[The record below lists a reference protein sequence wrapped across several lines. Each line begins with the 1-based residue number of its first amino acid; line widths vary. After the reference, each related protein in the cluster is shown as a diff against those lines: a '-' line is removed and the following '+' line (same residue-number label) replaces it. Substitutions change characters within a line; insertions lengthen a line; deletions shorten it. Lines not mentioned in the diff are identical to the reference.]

1 MVSLVEANRD
11 GSGHRLRLARL
22 IGERKDRAA
31 GCGAQRVSAWQQ
43 RSLCRAADVEAGA
56 PSRASGSPQP
66 LKLSEIRLDALDVG
80 RLLSGQ
86 VALALGISWKAVNN
100 RGTHSWADRTRD
112 LGRRPTRRGVTSPP
126 GATGGFGP
134 RRRNINPHMGAVET
148 RRTVVKSVPE
158 LWAELS
164 EVALLARML
173 GQFGEIRITRAV
185 PEETIEWES
194 ELARG
199 LVELE
204 PSGFGTR
211 VRLTAELATPTITP
225 PAEVPGVPKMG
236 LLARLLRRG
245 PPAVAPAPMSAQTPP
260 PAPLDPGLAQ
270 GALTAV
276 LDEIGAARHRPFSR
290 ELGVAPPTT

>member
-1 MVSLVEANRD
+1 MQSDAFRIGAAASTAWPRQD
-11 GSGHRLRLARL
+11 LR
-22 IGERKDRAA
+22 G
-31 GCGAQRVSAWQQ
+31 G
-43 RSLCRAADVEAGA
+43 
-56 PSRASGSPQP
+56 
-66 LKLSEIRLDALDVG
+66 
-80 RLLSGQ
+80 GQ
-86 VALALGISWKAVNN
+86 ISV
-100 RGTHSWADRTRD
+100 
-112 LGRRPTRRGVTSPP
+112 
-126 GATGGFGP
+126 F
-134 RRRNINPHMGAVET
+134 MGAVET

-164 EVALLARML
+164 EVALLAPML

-211 VRLTAELATPTITP
+211 VRLTAELATATDTLAEMPAP
-225 PAEVPGVPKMG
+225 PRRG

-245 PPAVAPAPMSAQTPP
+245 PPAPEPTPASARTPP
-260 PAPLDPGLAQ
+260 AAARDPGLAQ

-290 ELGVAPPTT
+290 ELGAPPPTT

>member
-1 MVSLVEANRD
+1 
-11 GSGHRLRLARL
+11 
-22 IGERKDRAA
+22 
-31 GCGAQRVSAWQQ
+31 
-43 RSLCRAADVEAGA
+43 
-56 PSRASGSPQP
+56 
-66 LKLSEIRLDALDVG
+66 
-80 RLLSGQ
+80 
-86 VALALGISWKAVNN
+86 
-100 RGTHSWADRTRD
+100 
-112 LGRRPTRRGVTSPP
+112 
-126 GATGGFGP
+126 
-134 RRRNINPHMGAVET
+134 
-148 RRTVVKSVPE
+148 
-158 LWAELS
+158 
-164 EVALLARML
+164 
-173 GQFGEIRITRAV
+173 V

-225 PAEVPGVPKMG
+225 SAEVPGVPKMG

-245 PPAVAPAPMSAQTPP
+245 PPAVAPAPTSAETPP

>member
-1 MVSLVEANRD
+1 
-11 GSGHRLRLARL
+11 
-22 IGERKDRAA
+22 
-31 GCGAQRVSAWQQ
+31 
-43 RSLCRAADVEAGA
+43 
-56 PSRASGSPQP
+56 
-66 LKLSEIRLDALDVG
+66 
-80 RLLSGQ
+80 
-86 VALALGISWKAVNN
+86 
-100 RGTHSWADRTRD
+100 
-112 LGRRPTRRGVTSPP
+112 
-126 GATGGFGP
+126 
-134 RRRNINPHMGAVET
+134 MGAVET